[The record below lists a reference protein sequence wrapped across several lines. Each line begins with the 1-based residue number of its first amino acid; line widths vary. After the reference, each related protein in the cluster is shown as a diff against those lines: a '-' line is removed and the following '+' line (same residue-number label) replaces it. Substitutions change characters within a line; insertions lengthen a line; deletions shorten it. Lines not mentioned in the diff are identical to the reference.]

1 MAAIITVIVFI
12 IFGVLVFLIKALP
25 DVVSSDISSKN
36 LFVCQRCG
44 EEFYPRWH
52 EMVFGRWTL
61 YGRGEVKLRCPHC
74 EKKQWCH
81 EKRK

>member
-1 MAAIITVIVFI
+1 MIVILTVIGI
-12 IFGVLVFLIKALP
+12 IVFGVLVFLLKALP
-25 DVVSSDISSKN
+25 DIVSADIAAKN
-36 LFVCQRCG
+36 LFVCQSCG
-44 EEFYPRWH
+44 KELYPRWH

-74 EKKQWCH
+74 KKKEWCH